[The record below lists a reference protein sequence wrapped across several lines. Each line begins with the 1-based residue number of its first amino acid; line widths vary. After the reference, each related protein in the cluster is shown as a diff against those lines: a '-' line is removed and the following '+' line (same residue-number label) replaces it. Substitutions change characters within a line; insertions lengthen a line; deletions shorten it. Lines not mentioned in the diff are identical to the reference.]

1 VPIAILLQFLGY
13 WQLMIPAGM
22 AGAAFVKRHIHAFIA
37 GFLGVAVSW
46 SILFVVLVQFSQ
58 AYIVGEIFA
67 GLIGATGYGRFIVS
81 LSILIGGLLGGTG
94 ALVGYSIKDLVME
107 YRIQDSK
114 TKEI

>member
-1 VPIAILLQFLGY
+1 
-13 WQLMIPAGM
+13 MIPAGM
-22 AGAAFVKRHIHAFIA
+22 VGAAFVKRHIHAFIA